1 MTMTLG
7 NRLMAGLQRL
17 GRSLMLPIAVLP
29 IAGLLLRLGQPD
41 LLDIAFI
48 AGAGEAIFANL
59 ALIFAI
65 GLAVGFADDGNG
77 AAGLAG
83 VIGYLVLDAV
93 LTALN
98 PEIDMGVLA
107 GIIIGSVAG
116 LLYNRYKAIRLPD
129 YLAFF
134 GGRRFVPI
142 ATGLAAVAL
151 GVVFGLAWPP
161 VQHGIDALGRWLI
174 DAGELGL
181 FVYGT
186 LNRLLIVTGLH
197 HVLNSLVWFVFGSFE
212 AASGTLASGD
222 LNRFFAGDPTAG
234 SFMAGFFPV
243 MMFGLPAAALAM
255 YHAAPRGRRAQVG
268 GLLLSLALTAF
279 LTGVTEP
286 IEFTFMFLAPL
297 LYGLHALLTG
307 ISMALMHWLDVKLGF
322 TFSAGAFDF
331 ALSYG
336 LSTNGW
342 LMLPVGLA
350 YFALYYT
357 VFRWAIARFDLPTP
371 GREPETVA
379 PRSGNEPCGE
389 RGPAFVAAL
398 GGAANLVSVG
408 ACTTRLRL
416 VLNDPAR
423 LDEAAL
429 KALGSRGLLRL
440 QGGGVQVILGPIA
453 DGVADEIRQALS
465 QGDRGPI
472 AASSHDPVADEI
484 RGALAAQGTTPQGAP
499 ATPQGRAAVPAEAID
514 AAARGDWLHALGGE
528 ANVSEAAAVATTRL
542 RLALRDATVLDEAAL
557 TRLGA
562 HGVQRLEHGVVHV
575 LLGRHAATVARGL
588 QNG

>member
-1 MTMTLG
+1 MPVMTLG
-7 NRLMAGLQRL
+7 SRLMGGLQQL

-48 AGAGEAIFANL
+48 ASAGEAIFSNL

-65 GLAVGFADDGNG
+65 GLAVGFASDSNG

-83 VIGYLVLDAV
+83 AIGYLVLDAV
-93 LTALN
+93 LNSLN
-98 PEIDMGVLA
+98 SEINMGVLA

-116 LLYNRYKAIRLPD
+116 LLYNRFHTIQLPD

-142 ATGLAAVAL
+142 VTGLTAVVL
-151 GVVFGLAWPP
+151 GVAFGVTWPP
-161 VQHGIDALGRWLI
+161 IQHGIDLLGQWLI

-181 FVYGT
+181 FVYGM

-212 AASGTLASGD
+212 TASGEIVTGD
-222 LNRFFAGDPTAG
+222 LNRYFAGDPAAG
-234 SFMAGFFPV
+234 RFMAGFFPV

-255 YHAAPRGRRAQVG
+255 YHAAPKRRRAQVG

-307 ISMALMHWLDVKLGF
+307 ISVALLHWLDVKLGF

-350 YFALYYT
+350 YAGIYYT
-357 VFRWAIARFDLPTP
+357 VFRWAIVRFDLPTP
-371 GREPETVA
+371 GRDLETIVPVVTEA
-379 PRSGNEPCGE
+379 ASSE

-398 GGAANLVSVG
+398 GGAANLQSVG

-416 VLNDPAR
+416 VLDNPDAI
-423 LDEAAL
+423 DEAAL

-440 QGGGVQVILGPIA
+440 QGGGLQVIVGPIA
-453 DGVADEIRQALS
+453 DAVVDDIRAALSATGEASEQPAEPGPPNPVASSVAATEPMTSKSRQAW
-465 QGDRGPI
+465 QK
-472 AASSHDPVADEI
+472 
-484 RGALAAQGTTPQGAP
+484 
-499 ATPQGRAAVPAEAID
+499 
-514 AAARGDWLHALGGE
+514 ALGGE
-528 ANVSEAAAVATTRL
+528 RNVHSATAVASTRL
-542 RLALRDATVLDEAAL
+542 RLELANASMLDETAL
-557 TRLGA
+557 ASLGA
-562 HGVQRLEHGVVHV
+562 RGVQRLQRGVIHV
-575 LLGRHAATVARGL
+575 ILDEQAKAVALGLSSH
-588 QNG
+588 

>member
-1 MTMTLG
+1 MTVMTLG
-7 NRLMAGLQRL
+7 SRLMGGLQQL

-48 AGAGEAIFANL
+48 ASAGEAIFANL

-65 GLAVGFADDGNG
+65 GLAVGFANDSNG

-93 LTALN
+93 LNSLN
-98 PEIDMGVLA
+98 PEINMGVLA

-116 LLYNRYKAIRLPD
+116 LLYNRYQAIQLPD

-142 ATGLAAVAL
+142 VTGLAAVVL
-151 GVVFGLAWPP
+151 GFAFGAIWPP
-161 VQHGIDALGRWLI
+161 IQHGIDSLGQWLI

-181 FVYGT
+181 FVYGV

-197 HVLNSLVWFVFGSFE
+197 HVLNSLVWFVFGSFDT
-212 AASGTLASGD
+212 ASGAVVSGD

-234 SFMAGFFPV
+234 RFMAGFFPV

-255 YHAAPRGRRAQVG
+255 YHAAPKGRRAQVG

-297 LYGLHALLTG
+297 LYVMHALLTG
-307 ISMALMHWLDVKLGF
+307 ISVALLHWLDVKLGF

-350 YFALYYT
+350 YFIIYYT
-357 VFRWAIARFDLPTP
+357 IFRWAIVRFDLPTP
-371 GREPETVA
+371 GRDPETVA
-379 PRSGNEPCGE
+379 PVGAEAAPSE

-398 GGAANLVSVG
+398 GGAANLQSVG

-416 VLNDPAR
+416 VLDNPDAI
-423 LDEAAL
+423 DEAAL
-429 KALGSRGLLRL
+429 KTLGSRGLLRL
-440 QGGGVQVILGPIA
+440 QGGGLQVIVGPIA
-453 DGVADEIRQALS
+453 DAVVDDIRAALSATGEAPVQPAEPGSPNSVAPPSMAIAPITPQTRQAWE
-465 QGDRGPI
+465 Q
-472 AASSHDPVADEI
+472 
-484 RGALAAQGTTPQGAP
+484 
-499 ATPQGRAAVPAEAID
+499 
-514 AAARGDWLHALGGE
+514 ALGG
-528 ANVSEAAAVATTRL
+528 ARNVHSATAVASTRL
-542 RLALRDATVLDEAAL
+542 RLELANVSVLDETAL
-557 TRLGA
+557 AGLGA
-562 HGVQRLEHGVVHV
+562 HGLQRLQRGVIHIILDEQAEAVA
-575 LLGRHAATVARGL
+575 LGLSSH
-588 QNG
+588 

>member
-1 MTMTLG
+1 MSTTLG
-7 NRLMAGLQRL
+7 SRLMAGLQHL

-29 IAGLLLRLGQPD
+29 VAGLLLRLGQPD
-41 LLDIAFI
+41 LLDVPFI
-48 AGAGEAIFANL
+48 AEAGNAIFANL

-65 GLAVGFADDGNG
+65 GVAVGFADDNNG

-83 VIGYLVLDAV
+83 VIGYLVLEAV
-93 LTALN
+93 LASLN

-116 LLYNRYKAIRLPD
+116 LLYNRYKAIALPD

-142 ATGLAAVAL
+142 ATGLAAVML

-161 VQHGIDALGRWLI
+161 VQQGIDALGQWLI

-181 FVYGT
+181 FVYGA

-212 AASGTLASGD
+212 GASGD

-234 SFMAGFFPV
+234 SFMTGFFPV

-255 YHAAPRGRRAQVG
+255 YHAAPRGRRASVG

-297 LYGLHALLTG
+297 LYLLHALLTG
-307 ISMALMHWLDVKLGF
+307 VSMALMHWLDVKLGF
-322 TFSAGAFDF
+322 TFSAGAFDY

-336 LSTNGW
+336 LSTHGW
-342 LMLPVGLA
+342 RMIPVGLA
-350 YFALYYT
+350 YAVVYYGL
-357 VFRWAIARFDLPTP
+357 FRWAITRFDLPTP
-371 GREPETVA
+371 GREPASEAAEAT
-379 PRSGNEPCGE
+379 PQPSGE

-398 GGAANLVSVG
+398 GGAANLASVG

-416 VLNDPAR
+416 VLEDATVI
-423 LDEAAL
+423 DEPAL
-429 KALGSRGLLRL
+429 KALGARGILRL
-440 QGGGVQVILGPIA
+440 SGGGLQVILGPIA
-453 DGVADEIRQALS
+453 DGVADEIRAAVTAEGVTEPSDASPGDAAETAVGAEPVPVPDAERVGRWLEALGGADNLRRLEALAHS
-465 QGDRGPI
+465 RLR
-472 AASSHDPVADEI
+472 VELADEARLDGAALAALGCQGI
-484 RGALAAQGTTPQGAP
+484 QELGRGVHHLVVGPQAGALAAG
-499 ATPQGRAAVPAEAID
+499 
-514 AAARGDWLHALGGE
+514 
-528 ANVSEAAAVATTRL
+528 
-542 RLALRDATVLDEAAL
+542 LAKA
-557 TRLGA
+557 
-562 HGVQRLEHGVVHV
+562 
-575 LLGRHAATVARGL
+575 
-588 QNG
+588 

>member
-1 MTMTLG
+1 MPVMTLG
-7 NRLMAGLQRL
+7 SRIMGGLQQL

-48 AGAGEAIFANL
+48 ASAGEAIFANL

-65 GLAVGFADDGNG
+65 GLAVGFANDSNG

-93 LTALN
+93 LNSLN
-98 PEIDMGVLA
+98 PEINMGVLA

-116 LLYNRYKAIRLPD
+116 LLYNRFHTIQLPD

-142 ATGLAAVAL
+142 VTGLTAVVL
-151 GVVFGLAWPP
+151 GVAFGITWPP
-161 VQHGIDALGRWLI
+161 IQHGIDSLGQWLI

-181 FVYGT
+181 FVYGM

-212 AASGTLASGD
+212 TASGAIVTGD

-234 SFMAGFFPV
+234 RFMAGFFPV

-255 YHAAPRGRRAQVG
+255 YHAAPKGRRAQVG

-307 ISMALMHWLDVKLGF
+307 ISVALLHWLDVKLGF

-350 YFALYYT
+350 YAVIYYT
-357 VFRWAIARFDLPTP
+357 VFRWAIVRFDLPTP
-371 GREPETVA
+371 GRDPETIA
-379 PRSGNEPCGE
+379 PVGTQAAPSE

-398 GGAANLVSVG
+398 GGAANLQSVG

-416 VLNDPAR
+416 VLDNPDAI
-423 LDEAAL
+423 DEAAL
-429 KALGSRGLLRL
+429 KTLGSRGLLRL
-440 QGGGVQVILGPIA
+440 QGGGLQVIVGPIA
-453 DGVADEIRQALS
+453 DAVVDDIRAALSATGEAPEQPAEPGPTNTVASPATAVEPLTPQTRQAW
-465 QGDRGPI
+465 Q
-472 AASSHDPVADEI
+472 
-484 RGALAAQGTTPQGAP
+484 Q
-499 ATPQGRAAVPAEAID
+499 
-514 AAARGDWLHALGGE
+514 ALGGE
-528 ANVSEAAAVATTRL
+528 RNVHSATAVASTRL
-542 RLALRDATVLDEAAL
+542 RLELANASILDETAL
-557 TRLGA
+557 ASLGA
-562 HGVQRLEHGVVHV
+562 RGVQRLQRGVIHV
-575 LLGRHAATVARGL
+575 ILDEQAKAVALGLSSH
-588 QNG
+588 

>member
-1 MTMTLG
+1 MSSTTLG
-7 NRLMAGLQRL
+7 SRLMGGLQRL

-65 GLAVGFADDGNG
+65 GLAVGFADDSNG

-107 GIIIGSVAG
+107 GIISGSVAG
-116 LLYNRYKAIRLPD
+116 LLYNRYKSIQLPE

-142 ATGLAAVAL
+142 ATGLAAVAM
-151 GVVFGLAWPP
+151 GVVFGVIWPP
-161 VQHGIDALGRWLI
+161 IQHGIDSLGQWLI
-174 DAGELGL
+174 GAGELGL

-186 LNRLLIVTGLH
+186 INRLLIVTGLH

-212 AASGTLASGD
+212 TAAGVVANGD
-222 LNRFFAGDPTAG
+222 LNRFFAGDPEAG
-234 SFMAGFFPV
+234 RFMTGFFPV

-255 YHAAPRGRRAQVG
+255 YHAATKGRRAQVG

-297 LYGLHALLTG
+297 LYGMHAVMTG
-307 ISMALMHWLDVKLGF
+307 ISMALLHWLDVKLGF

-342 LMLPVGLA
+342 LMIPVGLA
-350 YFALYYT
+350 YFVLYYT
-357 VFRWAIARFDLPTP
+357 VFRWAIVRFDLPTP
-371 GREPETVA
+371 GREPESAA
-379 PRSGNEPCGE
+379 PAASSTPVGE
-389 RGPAFVAAL
+389 RGPAFVTAL
-398 GGAANLVSVG
+398 GGKSNLQSVG

-416 VLNDPAR
+416 VLEDADVI
-423 LDEAAL
+423 DEGAL
-429 KALGSRGLLRL
+429 KALGSRGIMRL
-440 QGGGVQVILGPIA
+440 QGGGLQVILGPIA
-453 DGVADEIRQALS
+453 DSVADDIRQVIS
-465 QGDRGPI
+465 QGGASLAAKTSEPTHTRTA
-472 AASSHDPVADEI
+472 AASDE
-484 RGALAAQGTTPQGAP
+484 AAQP
-499 ATPQGRAAVPAEAID
+499 GRLSAELVQRWMA
-514 AAARGDWLHALGGE
+514 ALGGD
-528 ANVSEAAAVATTRL
+528 ANLQRLDAQAHTRL
-542 RLALRDATVLDEAAL
+542 RVELVDGTRLDSAAL
-557 TRLGA
+557 ETLGCR
-562 HGVQRLEHGVVHV
+562 GVQALNGNTWHLIVGAQ
-575 LLGRHAATVARGL
+575 AATIAHSLSAKR
-588 QNG
+588 

>member
-1 MTMTLG
+1 
-7 NRLMAGLQRL
+7 MAGLQKL

-41 LLDIAFI
+41 LLDIAFV
-48 AGAGEAIFANL
+48 ASAGEAIFANL

-65 GLAVGFADDGNG
+65 GLAIGFADDSNG

-83 VIGYLVLDAV
+83 VVGYLVLDAV
-93 LTALN
+93 LMSLN
-98 PEIDMGVLA
+98 PDIDMGVLS

-116 LLYNRYKAIRLPD
+116 LLYNRYKAIRLPE

-142 ATGLAAVAL
+142 ATGLAAVVL
-151 GVVFGLAWPP
+151 GVVFGLIWPP
-161 VQHGIDALGRWLI
+161 VQQGIDTLGQWLI

-234 SFMAGFFPV
+234 SFMTGFFPV

-255 YHAAPRGRRAQVG
+255 YHAAPKGRRAQVG

-297 LYGLHALLTG
+297 LYLMHALLTG

-336 LSTNGW
+336 LSNNGW
-342 LMLPVGLA
+342 MLLPVGLA
-350 YFALYYT
+350 YFAIYYG
-357 VFRWAIARFDLPTP
+357 VFRWAIARFNLTTP
-371 GREPETVA
+371 GREPESATPSA
-379 PRSGNEPCGE
+379 SGPSAAGE
-389 RGPAFVAAL
+389 RGPAFVTAL
-398 GGAANLVSVG
+398 GGAGNLSSVG

-416 VLNDPAR
+416 VLEDPDAI
-423 LDEAAL
+423 DEEAL
-429 KALGSRGLLRL
+429 KRLGARGVMRLR
-440 QGGGVQVILGPIA
+440 GGGVQVILGPIA
-453 DGVADEIRQALS
+453 DGVADEIR
-465 QGDRGPI
+465 
-472 AASSHDPVADEI
+472 
-484 RGALAAQGTTPQGAP
+484 
-499 ATPQGRAAVPAEAID
+499 AAVAESGGEVSAAGKAVEEASPEPAETSAESLS
-514 AAARGDWLHALGGE
+514 AEQAARWLAALGGE
-528 ANVSEAAAVATTRL
+528 ANLRGFEAQARTRLRVELADGKYLDEASLERLGCRGTQALGGNVWHLVVGAQAAAVAN
-542 RLALRDATVLDEAAL
+542 ALRS
-557 TRLGA
+557 
-562 HGVQRLEHGVVHV
+562 
-575 LLGRHAATVARGL
+575 RG
-588 QNG
+588 

>member
-1 MTMTLG
+1 MTVMTLG
-7 NRLMAGLQRL
+7 SRLMGGLQQL

-48 AGAGEAIFANL
+48 ASAGEAIFANL

-65 GLAVGFADDGNG
+65 GLAVGFANDSNG

-93 LTALN
+93 LNSLN
-98 PEIDMGVLA
+98 PEINMGVLA

-116 LLYNRYKAIRLPD
+116 LLYNRYQAIQLPD

-142 ATGLAAVAL
+142 VTGLAAVVL
-151 GVVFGLAWPP
+151 GFAFGAIWPP
-161 VQHGIDALGRWLI
+161 IQHGIDLLGQWLI

-181 FVYGT
+181 FVYGV

-212 AASGTLASGD
+212 TASGAVVSGD

-234 SFMAGFFPV
+234 RFMAGFFPV

-255 YHAAPRGRRAQVG
+255 YHAAPKGRRAQVG

-297 LYGLHALLTG
+297 LYVMHALLTG
-307 ISMALMHWLDVKLGF
+307 ISVALLHWLDVKLGF

-342 LMLPVGLA
+342 LMLPVGLVYA
-350 YFALYYT
+350 GIYYT
-357 VFRWAIARFDLPTP
+357 VFRWAIVRFDLPTP
-371 GREPETVA
+371 GRDPETIASVGTEAA
-379 PRSGNEPCGE
+379 PSE

-398 GGAANLVSVG
+398 GGRSKPAKRW
-408 ACTTRLRL
+408 RLYYS
-416 VLNDPAR
+416 A
-423 LDEAAL
+423 
-429 KALGSRGLLRL
+429 S
-440 QGGGVQVILGPIA
+440 
-453 DGVADEIRQALS
+453 LS
-465 QGDRGPI
+465 IGQP
-472 AASSHDPVADEI
+472 
-484 RGALAAQGTTPQGAP
+484 
-499 ATPQGRAAVPAEAID
+499 
-514 AAARGDWLHALGGE
+514 
-528 ANVSEAAAVATTRL
+528 
-542 RLALRDATVLDEAAL
+542 
-557 TRLGA
+557 
-562 HGVQRLEHGVVHV
+562 
-575 LLGRHAATVARGL
+575 
-588 QNG
+588 

>member
-1 MTMTLG
+1 MQLDIMG
-7 NRLMAGLQRL
+7 GLQKL

-48 AGAGEAIFANL
+48 ADAGNAIFANL

-65 GLAVGFADDGNG
+65 GLAVGFANDSNG

-83 VIGYLVLDAV
+83 VVGYLVLDAV
-93 LTALN
+93 LHTLN
-98 PEIDMGVLA
+98 EEINMGVLS
-107 GIIIGSVAG
+107 GIIIGAVAG
-116 LLYNRYKAIRLPD
+116 LLYNRFKDIKLPD

-134 GGRRFVPI
+134 GGRRFIPI
-142 ATGLAAVAL
+142 ATGVAAVIL
-151 GVVFGLAWPP
+151 GMIFGVVWPA
-161 VQHGIDALGRWLI
+161 VQTGIDTLGQWLI
-174 DAGELGL
+174 EAGNLGL
-181 FVYGT
+181 FVYGV

-197 HVLNSLVWFVFGSFE
+197 HVLNSFVWFVFGSFE
-212 AASGTLASGD
+212 GATGD

-255 YHAAPRGRRAQVG
+255 YHAAARDRRAQVG

-297 LYGLHALLTG
+297 LYVLHALLTG
-307 ISMALMHWLDVKLGF
+307 LSLVIMNLLNVKLGF
-322 TFSAGAFDF
+322 TFSAGAFDY

-342 LMLPVGLA
+342 LMIPVGLC

-371 GREPETVA
+371 GREPETAGATSA
-379 PRSGNEPCGE
+379 PVDGGA
-389 RGPAFVAAL
+389 RGPAFVRAL
-398 GGAANLVSVG
+398 GGAANLTSVG

-416 VLNDPAR
+416 VLTDDKAI
-423 LDEAAL
+423 DEPAL
-429 KALGSRGLLRL
+429 KQLGARGVLHLR
-440 QGGGVQVILGPIA
+440 GGGLQVILGPIA
-453 DGVADEIRQALS
+453 DGVADEIRAAMS
-465 QGDRGPI
+465 AEGAMPTAAPAFEPVRHDDRG
-472 AASSHDPVADEI
+472 S
-484 RGALAAQGTTPQGAP
+484 ALPEEERERWWA
-499 ATPQGRAAVPAEAID
+499 
-514 AAARGDWLHALGGE
+514 ALGGHANIQE
-528 ANVSEAAAVATTRL
+528 ASAVAMTRL
-542 RLALRDATVLDEAAL
+542 RLRLADVASLDEAAL
-557 TRLGA
+557 KRLGA
-562 HGVQRLEHGVVHV
+562 QGIQRIDDGLVHV
-575 LLGRHAATVARGL
+575 LLGSRAGRVAEGMVSR
-588 QNG
+588 

>member
-1 MTMTLG
+1 MSSTTFG
-7 NRLMAGLQRL
+7 SRLMGGLQRL

-41 LLDIAFI
+41 LLDVAFI
-48 AGAGEAIFANL
+48 AGAGQAIFANL

-65 GLAVGFADDGNG
+65 GLAVGFADDSNG

-107 GIIIGSVAG
+107 GIIAGSVAG
-116 LLYNRYKAIRLPD
+116 LLYNRYKSIQLPD

-142 ATGLAAVAL
+142 ATGLAAVAM
-151 GVVFGLAWPP
+151 GVVFGVIWPP
-161 VQHGIDALGRWLI
+161 IQHGIDALGHWLI
-174 DAGELGL
+174 GAGELGL

-186 LNRLLIVTGLH
+186 INRLLIMTGLH
-197 HVLNSLVWFVFGSFE
+197 HVLNSLVWFVFGNFE
-212 AASGTLASGD
+212 TAAGVVANGD
-222 LNRFFAGDPTAG
+222 LNRFFAGDPEAG
-234 SFMAGFFPV
+234 RFMAGFFPV

-255 YHAAPRGRRAQVG
+255 YHAAPKGRRAQVG

-297 LYGLHALLTG
+297 LYGMHAVLTG
-307 ISMALMHWLDVKLGF
+307 ISMALLHWLDVKLGF

-342 LMLPVGLA
+342 LMLPVGLV
-350 YFALYYT
+350 YFVLYYT
-357 VFRWAIARFDLPTP
+357 VFRWAIVRFNLPTP
-371 GREPETVA
+371 GREPETTSSAAASA
-379 PRSGNEPCGE
+379 PLGE
-389 RGPAFVAAL
+389 RGPAFVTAL
-398 GGAANLVSVG
+398 GGASNLKSVG

-416 VLNDPAR
+416 VLENPEAI
-423 LDEAAL
+423 DEATL
-429 KALGSRGLLRL
+429 KSLGSRGIMRL
-440 QGGGVQVILGPIA
+440 QGGGLQVVMGPIA
-453 DGVADEIRQALS
+453 DGIADEIRQALKQS
-465 QGDRGPI
+465 G
-472 AASSHDPVADEI
+472 AAVDANTSSH
-484 RGALAAQGTTPQGAP
+484 GSAAHSPSEHSPSEQSPGTP
-499 ATPQGRAAVPAEAID
+499 ATPSQPTALPAEVAQRWM
-514 AAARGDWLHALGGE
+514 AALGGN
-528 ANVSEAAAVATTRL
+528 ANVQRLDVQAQTRL
-542 RLALRDATVLDEAAL
+542 RVELVDGAGLDSAAL
-557 TRLGA
+557 DQLGCRGIQALNGNTWHLIVGDQAAAIA
-562 HGVQRLEHGVVHV
+562 HSLR
-575 LLGRHAATVARGL
+575 A
-588 QNG
+588 

>member
-1 MTMTLG
+1 MPVMTLG
-7 NRLMAGLQRL
+7 SRLMGGLQQL

-48 AGAGEAIFANL
+48 ASAGEAIFANL

-65 GLAVGFADDGNG
+65 GLAVGFANDSNG

-93 LTALN
+93 LNSLN
-98 PEIDMGVLA
+98 PEINMGVLA

-116 LLYNRYKAIRLPD
+116 LLYNRFHTIQLPD

-142 ATGLAAVAL
+142 VTGLTAVVL
-151 GVVFGLAWPP
+151 GVAFGIIWPP
-161 VQHGIDALGRWLI
+161 IQHGIDSLGQWLI

-181 FVYGT
+181 FVYGM

-212 AASGTLASGD
+212 TASGAIVTGD

-234 SFMAGFFPV
+234 RFMAGFFPV

-255 YHAAPRGRRAQVG
+255 YHAAPKGRRAQVG

-297 LYGLHALLTG
+297 LYGLHAVLTG
-307 ISMALMHWLDVKLGF
+307 ISVALLHWLDVKLGF

-342 LMLPVGLA
+342 LMLPVGLVYA
-350 YFALYYT
+350 GIYYT
-357 VFRWAIARFDLPTP
+357 VFRWAIVRFDLPTP
-371 GREPETVA
+371 GRDPETIA
-379 PRSGNEPCGE
+379 PVGTEAAPSE

-398 GGAANLVSVG
+398 GGAANLQSVG

-416 VLNDPAR
+416 VLDNPDAI
-423 LDEAAL
+423 DEAAL

-440 QGGGVQVILGPIA
+440 QGGGLQVIVGPIA
-453 DGVADEIRQALS
+453 DAVVDDIRAALSATGKEPEQLAEPGPPNAVASSATAIEPLTPQSRQAW
-465 QGDRGPI
+465 Q
-472 AASSHDPVADEI
+472 
-484 RGALAAQGTTPQGAP
+484 Q
-499 ATPQGRAAVPAEAID
+499 
-514 AAARGDWLHALGGE
+514 ALGGE
-528 ANVSEAAAVATTRL
+528 RNVHSATAVASTRL
-542 RLALRDATVLDEAAL
+542 RLELTNASMLDERAL
-557 TRLGA
+557 ASLGA
-562 HGVQRLEHGVVHV
+562 RGVQRLERGVIHV
-575 LLGRHAATVARGL
+575 ILDEQAKAVALGLSSH
-588 QNG
+588 

>member
-1 MTMTLG
+1 MKTTDMGAWT
-7 NRLMAGLQRL
+7 MAGLQKL

-29 IAGLLLRLGQPD
+29 IAGLLLRMGQPD
-41 LLDIAFI
+41 LLDIAFV
-48 AGAGEAIFANL
+48 ASAGEAIFANL

-65 GLAVGFADDGNG
+65 GLAIGFADDSNG

-83 VIGYLVLDAV
+83 VVGYLVLDAV
-93 LTALN
+93 LTSLN
-98 PEIDMGVLA
+98 PDIDMGVLS

-142 ATGLAAVAL
+142 ATGLAAVVL
-151 GVVFGLAWPP
+151 GVVFGFIWPP
-161 VQHGIDALGRWLI
+161 VQQGIDALGQWLI

-181 FVYGT
+181 FVYGA

-212 AASGTLASGD
+212 SASGTLASGD

-255 YHAAPRGRRAQVG
+255 YHAAPKGRRAQVG

-297 LYGLHALLTG
+297 LYLMHALLTG

-336 LSTNGW
+336 LSNNGW
-342 LMLPVGLA
+342 MLLPVGLA
-350 YFALYYT
+350 YFGIYYGA
-357 VFRWAIARFDLPTP
+357 FRWAIARFHLTTP
-371 GREPETVA
+371 GREPETTA
-379 PRSGNEPCGE
+379 PAAGDASASSEH
-389 RGPAFVAAL
+389 GPAFVTAL
-398 GGAANLVSVG
+398 GGAGNLSSIG

-416 VLNDPAR
+416 VLEDPDAI
-423 LDEAAL
+423 DEEAL
-429 KALGSRGLLRL
+429 KRLGARGVMRLR
-440 QGGGVQVILGPIA
+440 GGGLQVILGPIA
-453 DGVADEIRQALS
+453 DGVADEIR
-465 QGDRGPI
+465 
-472 AASSHDPVADEI
+472 AATAQEGGVAVAHKANKGE
-484 RGALAAQGTTPQGAP
+484 PSK
-499 ATPQGRAAVPAEAID
+499 PAEA
-514 AAARGDWLHALGGE
+514 AAAPLSREETARWLAALGGE
-528 ANVSEAAAVATTRL
+528 ANLRGFGAQARTRLRVELADGKHLDEALLERLGCQGTQALGGNVWHLVVGPKAAAVASALENRPG
-542 RLALRDATVLDEAAL
+542 LA
-557 TRLGA
+557 
-562 HGVQRLEHGVVHV
+562 
-575 LLGRHAATVARGL
+575 
-588 QNG
+588 

>member
-1 MTMTLG
+1 MPVMTLG
-7 NRLMAGLQRL
+7 SRLMGGLQQL

-48 AGAGEAIFANL
+48 ASAGEAIFANL

-65 GLAVGFADDGNG
+65 GLAVGFANDSNG

-93 LTALN
+93 LNSLN
-98 PEIDMGVLA
+98 PEINMGVLA

-116 LLYNRYKAIRLPD
+116 LLYNRFHTIQLPD

-142 ATGLAAVAL
+142 VTGLTAVVL
-151 GVVFGLAWPP
+151 GVAFGITWPP
-161 VQHGIDALGRWLI
+161 IQHGIDSLGQWLI

-181 FVYGT
+181 FVYGM

-212 AASGTLASGD
+212 TASGAIVTGD
-222 LNRFFAGDPTAG
+222 LNRFFAGDPNAG
-234 SFMAGFFPV
+234 RFMAGFFPV

-255 YHAAPRGRRAQVG
+255 YHAAPKGRRAQVG

-307 ISMALMHWLDVKLGF
+307 ISVALLHWLDVKLGF

-342 LMLPVGLA
+342 LMLPVGLVYA
-350 YFALYYT
+350 GIYYT
-357 VFRWAIARFDLPTP
+357 VFRWAIVRFDLPTP
-371 GREPETVA
+371 GRDPETIA
-379 PRSGNEPCGE
+379 PVGTQAAPSE

-398 GGAANLVSVG
+398 GGAANLQSVG

-416 VLNDPAR
+416 VLDNPDAI
-423 LDEAAL
+423 DEGAL
-429 KALGSRGLLRL
+429 KTLGSRGLLRL
-440 QGGGVQVILGPIA
+440 QGGGLQVIVGPIA
-453 DGVADEIRQALS
+453 DAVVDDIRAALSATGEAPEQPAEPGPTNTVASPATAIEPLTPQTRQAW
-465 QGDRGPI
+465 Q
-472 AASSHDPVADEI
+472 
-484 RGALAAQGTTPQGAP
+484 Q
-499 ATPQGRAAVPAEAID
+499 
-514 AAARGDWLHALGGE
+514 ALGGE
-528 ANVSEAAAVATTRL
+528 RNVHSATAVASTRL
-542 RLALRDATVLDEAAL
+542 RLELANASMLDETAL
-557 TRLGA
+557 TGLGA
-562 HGVQRLEHGVVHV
+562 RGVQRLPRGVIHV
-575 LLGRHAATVARGL
+575 ILDEQAKAVALGLSSH
-588 QNG
+588 

>member
-1 MTMTLG
+1 MMTTTLG
-7 NRLMAGLQRL
+7 ARLMGGLQRL

-65 GLAVGFADDGNG
+65 GLAVGFADDSNG

-107 GIIIGSVAG
+107 GIIFGCVAG
-116 LLYNRYKAIRLPD
+116 LLYNRYHAIRLPE

-142 ATGLAAVAL
+142 ATGLDAVAL
-151 GVVFGLAWPP
+151 GVAFGVVWPP
-161 VQHGIDALGRWLI
+161 IQHGIDALGQWLI
-174 DAGELGL
+174 DAGGLGL

-212 AASGTLASGD
+212 AASGMVASGD
-222 LNRFFAGDPTAG
+222 LNRFFAGDPAAG
-234 SFMAGFFPV
+234 RFMAGFFPV

-297 LYGLHALLTG
+297 LYGLHAVLTG
-307 ISMALMHWLDVKLGF
+307 VSMALLHWLDVKLGF

-371 GREPETVA
+371 GREPEAAGSSTVA
-379 PRSGNEPCGE
+379 TTSDVGE

-398 GGAANLVSVG
+398 GGAGNLASVG

-416 VLNDPAR
+416 VLENPGAI
-423 LDEAAL
+423 DEAAL
-429 KALGSRGLLRL
+429 KALGARGLLRL
-440 QGGGVQVILGPIA
+440 QGGGLQVILGPIA
-453 DGVADEIRQALS
+453 DGVADEIRHAITVAGQAPAP
-465 QGDRGPI
+465 QAGRP
-472 AASSHDPVADEI
+472 AASSEASRVS
-484 RGALAAQGTTPQGAP
+484 
-499 ATPQGRAAVPAEAID
+499 AVETID
-514 AAARGDWLHALGGE
+514 AQAREAWHRALGGV
-528 ANVSEAAAVATTRL
+528 ANIREAAAVAATRL
-542 RLALRDATVLDEAAL
+542 RLELHDAGALDEAAL
-557 TRLGA
+557 QRLGA
-562 HGVQRLEHGVVHV
+562 QGVQRLERGVVHV
-575 LLGRHAATVARGL
+575 LLGRQAPVVARGL
-588 QNG
+588 QG

>member
-1 MTMTLG
+1 MAIMTFGARMMG
-7 NRLMAGLQRL
+7 GLQQL

-48 AGAGEAIFANL
+48 ASAGEAIFANL

-65 GLAVGFADDGNG
+65 GLAVGFANDSNG

-93 LTALN
+93 LNSLN
-98 PEIDMGVLA
+98 PEINMGVLA

-116 LLYNRYKAIRLPD
+116 LLYNRYQAIQLPD

-142 ATGLAAVAL
+142 VTGLTAVVL
-151 GVVFGLAWPP
+151 GFAFGIIWPP
-161 VQHGIDALGRWLI
+161 IQHGIDLLGQWLI

-181 FVYGT
+181 FVYGM

-212 AASGTLASGD
+212 TASGAVVSGD

-234 SFMAGFFPV
+234 RFMAGFFPV

-255 YHAAPRGRRAQVG
+255 YHAAPKGRRAQVG

-297 LYGLHALLTG
+297 LYVMHALLTG
-307 ISMALMHWLDVKLGF
+307 VSVALLHWLDVKLGF

-350 YFALYYT
+350 YFVIYYT
-357 VFRWAIARFDLPTP
+357 IFRWAIVRFDLPTP
-371 GREPETVA
+371 GRDPETVA
-379 PRSGNEPCGE
+379 PVGTEAAPSE

-398 GGAANLVSVG
+398 GGAANLQSVG

-416 VLNDPAR
+416 VLDNPDAI
-423 LDEAAL
+423 DESAL
-429 KALGSRGLLRL
+429 KTLGSRGLLRL
-440 QGGGVQVILGPIA
+440 QGGGLQVIVGPIA
-453 DGVADEIRQALS
+453 DAVVDDIRAALSATGEAPVQPAEPGSPNAEALPSTAIAPITPQTRQAW
-465 QGDRGPI
+465 Q
-472 AASSHDPVADEI
+472 
-484 RGALAAQGTTPQGAP
+484 Q
-499 ATPQGRAAVPAEAID
+499 
-514 AAARGDWLHALGGE
+514 ALGGE
-528 ANVSEAAAVATTRL
+528 RNVRSASAVASTRL
-542 RLALRDATVLDEAAL
+542 RLELANASVLDETELAG
-557 TRLGA
+557 LGA
-562 HGVQRLEHGVVHV
+562 HGVQRLQRGVIHIILDEQAEAVA
-575 LLGRHAATVARGL
+575 LGLSSH
-588 QNG
+588 